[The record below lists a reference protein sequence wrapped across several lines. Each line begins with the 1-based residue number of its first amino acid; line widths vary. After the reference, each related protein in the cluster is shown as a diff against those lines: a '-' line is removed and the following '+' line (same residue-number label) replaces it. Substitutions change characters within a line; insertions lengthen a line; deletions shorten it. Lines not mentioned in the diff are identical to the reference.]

1 MLNLWII
8 TASSESNTGR
18 CATGETGRKGK
29 TMITNLQGIGSVN
42 AKPAGEIK
50 LNDKLMWNYG
60 ATSIVIAIVKET
72 KSQIV
77 IEEQYESGTYQ
88 RRLGKNRLV
97 AIAE

>member
-1 MLNLWII
+1 M
-8 TASSESNTGR
+8 S
-18 CATGETGRKGK
+18 K
-29 TMITNLQGIGSVN
+29 TMITHLQGIGSVN

>member
-1 MLNLWII
+1 MDVNKLVVGQKYKS
-8 TASSESNTGR
+8 TAKHGQRVTL
-18 CATGETGRKGK
+18 
-29 TMITNLQGIGSVN
+29 I
-42 AKPAGEIK
+42 EIC
-50 LNDKLMWNYG
+50 NDKLMWNYG
-60 ATSIVIAIVKET
+60 VTSIVIAIVNET